1 MTAAIDRHGQ
11 KRILMLASNPAVSPV
26 TGWPVGFW

>member
-1 MTAAIDRHGQ
+1 MTEALVRHGR
-11 KRILMLASNPAVSPV
+11 KRILMLPQNPAVSPV